1 MLRLVLRAACVALAA
16 SSTSVFAQTPAASY
30 PTKPIRL
37 IVPYA
42 PGGSPDSVAR
52 VFGQAM
58 GESMGMQFVVENR
71 PGGAGVPA
79 AESVIRAAP
88 DGYTVLVAD
97 SSVYAITPSLSAKPP
112 FEPLRDLAPVSLAV
126 ISPLL
131 LVVNAAVPA
140 NNVREFVALA
150 KAKPGMAFGSSG
162 NATVHHLAMEMLR
175 SLAGVEFTHV
185 PYKGA
190 GQSVPAVVAGDVSA
204 IFAAIPAV
212 SAHAKAGKVRI
223 LGIAAPQRTS
233 IMPELPTISEAGV
246 PGCELTISIGFLAPA
261 KTPSEIVRRL
271 SDEVI
276 KALKQP
282 DVRQRL
288 GTAFGFDLIGT
299 TPEQYVESIRT
310 ELQTYGKLA
319 RTAGVQVN

>member
-1 MLRLVLRAACVALAA
+1 MHRVLRWGAIAALVAFSAG
-16 SSTSVFAQTPAASY
+16 VGAQTGAPAY
-30 PTKPIRL
+30 PTKPIRV

-42 PGGSPDSVAR
+42 PGGAPDSVAR
-52 VFGQAM
+52 VIGQAV
-58 GESMGMQFVVENR
+58 GENSGQQVIVENR

-79 AESVIRAAP
+79 AEAVIRAAP
-88 DGYTVLVAD
+88 DGYTLLIAD

-126 ISPLL
+126 NSPLL
-131 LVVNAAVPA
+131 LVVNASVPA

-162 NATVHHLAMEMLR
+162 NATVHHLAMELLR

-190 GQSVPAVVAGDVSA
+190 GQSVPAVVAGDVAA

-223 LGIAAPQRTS
+223 LGIATPQRTS

-261 KTPSEIVRRL
+261 KTPPEIVRRL
-271 SDEVI
+271 SDEIV

-282 DVRQRL
+282 EVRQRL
-288 GTAFGFDLIGT
+288 GGAFGFDLIGS
-299 TPEQYVESIRT
+299 TPEQYSEAIRV

>member
-1 MLRLVLRAACVALAA
+1 MRRVLQSGAIAALVAFSAGVG
-16 SSTSVFAQTPAASY
+16 AQTGAAAY
-30 PTKPIRL
+30 PSKPIRV

-52 VFGQAM
+52 VIGQAV
-58 GESMGMQFVVENR
+58 GESIGQQVIAENR

-79 AESVIRAAP
+79 AEAVIRAAP
-88 DGYTVLVAD
+88 DGYTLLIAD

-126 ISPLL
+126 NSPLL
-131 LVVNAAVPA
+131 LVVNASVPA
-140 NNVREFVALA
+140 HNVREFVALA

-190 GQSVPAVVAGDVSA
+190 GQSVPAVVAGDVAA

-261 KTPSEIVRRL
+261 KTPPEIVRRL
-271 SDEVI
+271 SDEIV

-282 DVRQRL
+282 EVRQRL
-288 GTAFGFDLIGT
+288 SGAFGFDLIGT
-299 TPEQYVESIRT
+299 TPEQYSEAIRV

>member
-1 MLRLVLRAACVALAA
+1 MRIIGIWLFAIALCAAGAARAQPGGA
-16 SSTSVFAQTPAASY
+16 PY
-30 PTKPIRL
+30 PSKPIRL

-52 VFGQAM
+52 VIGQAM
-58 GESMGMQFVVENR
+58 GDSLGQQFVAENR

-79 AESVIRAAP
+79 AEAVIRAAP
-88 DGYTVLVAD
+88 DGYTLLIAD
-97 SSVYAITPSLSAKPP
+97 SSVYAITPSLAAKPP
-112 FEPLRDLAPVSLAV
+112 FDPLRDLAPVSLAV
-126 ISPLL
+126 HSPLL
-131 LVVNAAVPA
+131 LVVNASVPA
-140 NNVREFVALA
+140 QNVREFVALA
-150 KAKPGMAFGSSG
+150 KAKPGMPFGSSG
-162 NATVHHLAMEMLR
+162 NATVHHLAMEMFR

-190 GQSVPAVVAGDVSA
+190 GQSVPAVVAGDVAA

-233 IMPELPTISEAGV
+233 ILPELPTISEAGV

-261 KTPSEIVRRL
+261 KTPPEIVRRL
-271 SDEVI
+271 SEEVV

-282 DVRQRL
+282 EVRQRL

-299 TPEQYVESIRT
+299 TPEQYVESIRA
-310 ELQTYGKLA
+310 ELQIYGKLA
-319 RTAGVQVN
+319 KAASVQVN